1 MADFSFDKI
10 ARPARVAVA
19 ALVALVGLWGLAS
32 DSGTEFGGD
41 RTVFAQST
49 TTGTN
54 VVLIRLDGAIDG
66 VSARF
71 IDRGLKIAV
80 EQEAELVVLMLDTPG
95 GLLDATRD
103 IVESILLSEVP
114 VAVYVAPEGAQA
126 ASAGTFVGA
135 AANILAMAPTTNIGA
150 ASVVSSD
157 GSDLPDTL
165 SRKAMQDAAAFIR
178 SIAETRGRNISA
190 LDDTVL
196 LAKAYSASEAVEL
209 NIADLIAPNYEALL
223 VQLDG
228 YEVEVNGETVVL
240 DLSAVTTTTVD
251 LTLLERLLAFISNPN
266 IAFLL
271 VSLGGLGVIV
281 ELWNP
286 GMWVPGTLG
295 VLFLILGWA
304 GIGQLPFS
312 WAGVALIVLS
322 LLLFYLETTAPGIGY
337 FGVAGTITLIL
348 GGLFLVGFFG
358 SPSIPG
364 DSPTVNRWLL
374 AVIGV
379 STGLFVWWFASE
391 LRKARRI
398 ELYQG
403 PMVSTSLVG
412 ATGVVSAMLSPADS
426 TRAPGISPSIEVLVN
441 GERWTGDAAPG
452 GMESMETG
460 SQIEVVSVDGN
471 HLTVK
476 PVRSGLARA
485 ESGAD
490 AANDEQIDD

>member
-95 GLLDATRD
+95 GLLDSTRD
-103 IVESILLSEVP
+103 IVESFLGSPVP
-114 VAVYVAPEGAQA
+114 VVVYVAPEGAQA

-178 SIAETRGRNISA
+178 SIAETRDRNISA
-190 LDDTVL
+190 LEDTVL
-196 LAKAYSASEAVEL
+196 LATAYSASEAVEL
-209 NIADLIAPNYEALL
+209 NIADLIAADYASLL
-223 VQLDG
+223 EQLDG
-228 YEVEVNGETVVL
+228 YEVKLNGETVVL
-240 DLSAVTTTTVD
+240 VLADVDTTTVD
-251 LTLLERLLAFISNPN
+251 LTLLERLLAFISSPN
-266 IAFLL
+266 VAFLL

-312 WAGVALIVLS
+312 WAGVSLIILS

-337 FGVAGTITLIL
+337 FGVAGTITLVL

-358 SPSIPG
+358 SSSIPG
-364 DSPTVNRWLL
+364 DAPVVNRWLL
-374 AVIGV
+374 AATGASLGV
-379 STGLFVWWFASE
+379 FVLWFARE

-398 ELYQG
+398 ELYQS
-403 PMVSTSLVG
+403 PLDSTGLVG
-412 ATGVVSAMLSPADS
+412 ATGVVSAILSPAGS
-426 TRAPGISPSIEVLVN
+426 AGASGPSLEVLVN
-441 GERWTGDAAPG
+441 GEHWTGEIDPG
-452 GMESMETG
+452 GPESLESG
-460 SQIEVVSVDGN
+460 SNVEVVSVDGN

-476 PVRSGLARA
+476 PVGPGPNLNS
-485 ESGAD
+485 E
-490 AANDEQIDD
+490 

>member
-1 MADFSFDKI
+1 MADFSLDKF
-10 ARPARVAVA
+10 ARPARVLLA
-19 ALVALVGLWGLAS
+19 ALVALVGLWGLATN
-32 DSGTEFGGD
+32 SGTGGD
-41 RTVFAQST
+41 RPVSAQSIPSD
-49 TTGTN
+49 TN

-66 VSARF
+66 VTARF
-71 IDRGLKIAV
+71 IERGLRIA
-80 EQEAELVVLMLDTPG
+80 EQQDSELVVLMLDTPG

-103 IVESILLSEVP
+103 IVESFLVSPVP

-135 AANILAMAPTTNIGA
+135 AANVLAMAPTTNIGA

-190 LDDTVL
+190 LEDTVL
-196 LAKAYSASEAVEL
+196 LATAYSATEAVEL
-209 NIADLIAPNYEALL
+209 NIADLIAVDYASLL
-223 VQLDG
+223 EQLDG
-228 YEVEVNGETVVL
+228 YEVVVSGETLVL
-240 DLSAVTTTTVD
+240 DLSEVDTTTVD
-251 LTLLERLLAFISNPN
+251 MTLLERLLAFIANPN
-266 IAFLL
+266 VAFLL

-312 WAGVALIVLS
+312 WAGVSLIILS

-337 FGVAGTITLIL
+337 FGVAGTITLVL

-364 DSPTVNRWLL
+364 DAPVVNRWLL
-374 AVIGV
+374 AATGV
-379 STGLFVWWFASE
+379 SAGVFVLWFAFE

-398 ELYQG
+398 KLYQS

-412 ATGVVSAMLSPADS
+412 ATGVISAILSPAGP
-426 TRAPGISPSIEVLVN
+426 TRPSGPSIEVLVN
-441 GERWTGDAAPG
+441 GEHWTGEIEPG
-452 GMESMETG
+452 GAESLVEG
-460 SQIEVVSVDGN
+460 SNVEVVSVAGN

-476 PVRSGLARA
+476 PVQPEPTHS
-485 ESGAD
+485 ESEV
-490 AANDEQIDD
+490 NDE

>member
-1 MADFSFDKI
+1 MADFSLDKF
-10 ARPARVAVA
+10 ARPARVLLA
-19 ALVALVGLWGLAS
+19 ALVALVGLWGLATN
-32 DSGTEFGGD
+32 SGTGGD
-41 RTVFAQST
+41 RPVSAQST
-49 TTGTN
+49 PSDTPENN

-66 VSARF
+66 VTARF
-71 IDRGLKIAV
+71 IERGLRIAE
-80 EQEAELVVLMLDTPG
+80 EQDSELVVLMLDTPG

-103 IVESILLSEVP
+103 IVASFLLSPVP
-114 VAVYVAPEGAQA
+114 VVVYVAPEGAQA
-126 ASAGTFVGA
+126 ASAGTFIGA
-135 AANILAMAPTTNIGA
+135 AANVLAMAPTTNIGA

-190 LDDTVL
+190 LEDTVL
-196 LAKAYSASEAVEL
+196 LATAYSATEAVEL
-209 NIADLIAPNYEALL
+209 NIADLIAVDYASLL
-223 VQLDG
+223 EQLDG
-228 YEVEVNGETVVL
+228 YEVVVGGETLVL
-240 DLSAVTTTTVD
+240 DLSEVDTTTVD
-251 LTLLERLLAFISNPN
+251 MTLLERLLAFIANPN
-266 IAFLL
+266 VAFLL

-312 WAGVALIVLS
+312 WAGVSLIILS

-337 FGVAGTITLIL
+337 FGVAGTITLVL

-358 SPSIPG
+358 SPGIPG
-364 DSPTVNRWLL
+364 DAPVVNRWLL
-374 AVIGV
+374 AATGASLGV
-379 STGLFVWWFASE
+379 FVLWFAFE

-398 ELYQG
+398 KLYQS

-412 ATGVVSAMLSPADS
+412 ATGVISAILSPAGPTGPS
-426 TRAPGISPSIEVLVN
+426 GPSIEVLVN
-441 GERWTGDAAPG
+441 GEHWTSEIEPG
-452 GMESMETG
+452 GADSLVEG
-460 SQIEVVSVDGN
+460 SNVEVVRVDGN

-476 PVRSGLARA
+476 PVQPETGVNN
-485 ESGAD
+485 E
-490 AANDEQIDD
+490 

>member
-1 MADFSFDKI
+1 MADFSLDKF
-10 ARPARVAVA
+10 ARPARVLLA
-19 ALVALVGLWGLAS
+19 ALVALVGLSFVGLWALAS
-32 DSGTEFGGD
+32 GSGGG
-41 RTVFAQST
+41 RPASAQSAPSD
-49 TTGTN
+49 TN
-54 VVLIRLDGAIDG
+54 VVLIRLDGVIDA
-66 VSARF
+66 VTANF
-71 IDRGLKIAV
+71 IERGLRIA
-80 EQEAELVVLMLDTPG
+80 EDQDSELVVLMLDTPG

-103 IVESILLSEVP
+103 IVESLLLSQVP

-126 ASAGTFVGA
+126 ASAGTFIGA
-135 AANILAMAPTTNIGA
+135 AANILAMSPTTNIGA

-190 LDDTVL
+190 LEDTVL
-196 LAKAYSASEAVEL
+196 LATAYSATEAVEL
-209 NIADLIAPNYEALL
+209 NIADLIAVDYASLL
-223 VQLDG
+223 EQLDG
-228 YEVEVNGETVVL
+228 YEVVVSGETLVL
-240 DLSAVTTTTVD
+240 DLSGADTTTVD
-251 LTLLERLLAFISNPN
+251 MTLLERLLAFIANPN
-266 IAFLL
+266 VAFLL

-312 WAGVALIVLS
+312 WAGVSLIILS

-337 FGVAGTITLIL
+337 FGVAGTITLVL

-358 SPSIPG
+358 SPGIPG
-364 DSPTVNRWLL
+364 DAPVVNRWLL
-374 AVIGV
+374 ATTGV
-379 STGLFVWWFASE
+379 SVGVFVLWFAFE

-398 ELYQG
+398 KLYQS

-412 ATGVVSAMLSPADS
+412 ATGVISAILSPAGPTGPS
-426 TRAPGISPSIEVLVN
+426 GPSIEVLVN
-441 GERWTGDAAPG
+441 GEHWTGEIEPG
-452 GMESMETG
+452 GADSLAEG
-460 SQIEVVSVDGN
+460 SNVEVVRVDGN

-476 PVRSGLARA
+476 PVQPETGVNN
-485 ESGAD
+485 E
-490 AANDEQIDD
+490 